1 MHFSVLHGTLALDSE
16 SKLSEGLESRCK
28 QQPFQKGEN
37 MQIIVNGRH
46 FEVTELIRSNTT
58 EKVESLFTYYPNLKV
73 SSVRVTM
80 EIGKNHQAKVGICAA
95 VKKQPMVA
103 EAVALD
109 LYKAIDIAVD
119 HLKSQLDRYVDKY
132 EHPAVATPP
141 VREVAGAEA

>member
-1 MHFSVLHGTLALDSE
+1 
-16 SKLSEGLESRCK
+16 
-28 QQPFQKGEN
+28 
-37 MQIIVNGRH
+37 MQIIINGRH
-46 FEVTELIRSNTT
+46 FEVTELIRSNI
-58 EKVESLFTYYPNLKV
+58 EAQIEALFTYYPTLKV

-103 EAVALD
+103 EAAALD

-119 HLKSQLDRYVDKY
+119 RLKSQLDRYVDKY
-132 EHPAVATPP
+132 KHPAVATPP